1 MADFNQAIQKTL
13 VHEGGYVNNPH
24 DKGGPTKYGITQK
37 DLPGVDITSITPE
50 QAAAYYSE
58 NYWKSLYSQINSQL
72 VAEKLFDMGVLFG
85 VKTAVRLLQITMQ
98 NEISIVSDGN
108 FGPETLSDVNQESED
123 LLLRYRTALIQHVVN
138 IVNHNPGDGVF
149 VNGWVSR
156 INS

>member
-1 MADFNQAIQKTL
+1 MDIKQAIQKTL
-13 VHEGGYVNNPH
+13 QHEGGYVNNSH
-24 DKGGPTKYGITQK
+24 DKGGPTKFGITQL
-37 DLPGVDITSITPE
+37 DLPTQNIQDLTVE
-50 QAAAYYSE
+50 QAIDYYQE
-58 NYWKSLYSQINSQL
+58 HYVKPLYAQINNQL
-72 VAEKLFDMGVLFG
+72 LGEKIFDMGVLFG

-98 NEISIVSDGN
+98 NEINIVSDGN

-123 LLLRYRTALIQHVVN
+123 LLLRYRTAFIQHVVN

>member
-1 MADFNQAIQKTL
+1 
-13 VHEGGYVNNPH
+13 
-24 DKGGPTKYGITQK
+24 
-37 DLPGVDITSITPE
+37 
-50 QAAAYYSE
+50 
-58 NYWKSLYSQINSQL
+58 
-72 VAEKLFDMGVLFG
+72 MGVLFG